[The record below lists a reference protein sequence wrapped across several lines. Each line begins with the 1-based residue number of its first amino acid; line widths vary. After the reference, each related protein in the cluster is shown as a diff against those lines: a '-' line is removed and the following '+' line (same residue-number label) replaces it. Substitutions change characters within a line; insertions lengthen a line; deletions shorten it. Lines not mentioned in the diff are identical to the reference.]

1 MSSPL
6 FPTASIIHLDTNDPG
21 VFRRTVNF
29 QIVLR
34 QARRVTFGGALAGL
48 AYGALKMLRT
58 GRPHQVQEDEPLRH
72 RTDDTGDLVY
82 RYRFLPEPGYEYVS
96 PSSTAITGYTPEEHY
111 ADPDLGFKKVHPEDR
126 HLLEGF
132 RRARGEPLVS
142 RWYRKDGALIWME
155 QRSRPVY
162 DGPGNVVAVEGVARD
177 VTERRLAEEALRQSE
192 ERFRAVF
199 GSATLGMA
207 LLSLDG
213 GWLQVN
219 PAVCEITGYTEKEL
233 LATDFQTITHP
244 DDLEEGVEGLRRMLA
259 GEIEYFYSEKR
270 YVHKNGQDVWVFL
283 STTLVRDAEDRPLYF
298 VGQIQDVTE
307 ARKDKEN
314 LERMIRQNHSILAS
328 AGEGIY
334 GLDLG
339 ERTSFV
345 NPAAERMLGYGPGE
359 LAGRHQHDIVSHLN
373 TQGVPYPEDECP
385 IHASLRDGGVHAS
398 SDEVFT
404 RKDGSTFPV
413 EYVSN
418 PIWEDGAVV
427 GAVVT
432 FGDITERKAAEE
444 ALRNSEARF
453 RLLAENMSDL
463 VCLHEPDGRYV
474 YISPSCRRL
483 LGYEPEELLGKDPYD
498 LFHPEDL
505 QRIRTEAHDKALEGQ
520 PDVSIIYRIRKKSG
534 EYTWLETVTEPI
546 LGEDGEIVRL
556 QTSSRDVSERKRVEH
571 VLAEAARAKAEF
583 LAEVSHELRTPLTVI
598 LGNAEIGL
606 EFDDDCEHGELLRE
620 IVRESST
627 MSGMVEDLLFLAR
640 SESAAPPFRMEPVE
654 GNVLIQGL
662 AQRATSLATEHGATL
677 DTTLKETGPVR
688 VDPARVEQ
696 AVLALVDNA
705 IKYGPEGQRITLRSS
720 SREGELRVEVGDRGP
735 GIPEAEL
742 PHVFERF
749 YRLEG
754 VEEPGNGLG
763 LSIAQTIAEAH
774 GGRIEA
780 ESQPGEGTRMSLV
793 LPLLRPQTQGH

>member
-1 MSSPL
+1 V
-6 FPTASIIHLDTNDPG
+6 D
-21 VFRRTVNF
+21 F

-34 QARRVTFGGALAGL
+34 QVRRVAVGSALAGL
-48 AYGALKMLRT
+48 AYGALKVLRT
-58 GRPHQVQEDEPLRH
+58 GGSESKGSSRRDEEHFRIFADNA
-72 RTDDTGDLVY
+72 RDLVY
-82 RYRFLPEPGYEYVS
+82 RYRLLPTPGFEYVS
-96 PSSTAITGYTPEEHY
+96 PSSTAIIGYTPEEHY
-111 ADPDLGFKKVHPEDR
+111 SDPDLGMKLVHPEDR
-126 HLLEGF
+126 HLLEDPL
-132 RRARGEPLVS
+132 RLSEEPIVL
-142 RWYRKDGALIWME
+142 RWYRKDGALIWTE
-155 QRSRPVY
+155 QRNRPVY
-162 DGPGNVVAVEGVARD
+162 DGTGNIVAIEGIARD
-177 VTERRLAEEALRQSE
+177 ITERKLAEEALRESE
-192 ERFRAVF
+192 ERFRAAF
-199 GSATLGMA
+199 GSAAVGMA
-207 LLSLDG
+207 ILSPDG
-213 GWLQVN
+213 RWLQVN
-219 PAVCEITGYTEKEL
+219 PAVCEITGYTEEEL
-233 LATDFQTITHP
+233 LATDFQSITHP
-244 DDLEEGVEGLRRMLA
+244 DDLEECVEGLRRMLA
-259 GEIEYFYSEKR
+259 GEIQYFYTEKR
-270 YVHKNGQDVWVFL
+270 YIHKSGRTVWVL
-283 STTLVRDAEDRPLYF
+283 PSTSLVRDAEERPLYV

-307 ARKDKEN
+307 ARRDKEN
-314 LERMIRQNHSILAS
+314 LERLIRQNRSILAS

-334 GLDLG
+334 GLDLD

-373 TQGVPYPEDECP
+373 AEGVPYPEDECP
-385 IHASLRDGGVHAS
+385 VHAALRDGGVHSS

-418 PIWEDGAVV
+418 PIWEGGEVV

-432 FGDITERKAAEE
+432 FRDITRRKRAEE
-444 ALRNSEARF
+444 ALRKSEARF
-453 RLLAENMSDL
+453 RLLAEKMSDL

-483 LGYEPEELLGKDPYD
+483 LGYEPEELLGKDPYN

-520 PDVSIIYRIRKKSG
+520 ASVSIIYRIRKKSG
-534 EYTWLETVTEPI
+534 EYTWFETVTEPI
-546 LGEDGEIVRL
+546 LDEDGEVVRL
-556 QTSSRDVSERKRVEH
+556 QTSSRDVSERKHVERM
-571 VLAEAARAKAEF
+571 LAEAARAKAEF

-598 LGNAEIGL
+598 RGNAEIGL
-606 EFDDDCEHGELLRE
+606 EFDGDCEHEELLRE

-654 GNVLIQGL
+654 ANVLIKGL
-662 AQRATSLATEHGATL
+662 ARRATSLAAEHGATL
-677 DTTLKETGPVR
+677 DTTLEQTGLVR
-688 VDPARVEQ
+688 IDPARVEQ

-720 SREGELRVEVGDRGP
+720 SREGGLRVEVGDRGP

-749 YRLEG
+749 YRLDG

-780 ESQPGEGTRMSLV
+780 ESQPGEGTRMTLI
-793 LPLLRPQTQGH
+793 LPLLPDEDRLR

>member
-1 MSSPL
+1 V
-6 FPTASIIHLDTNDPG
+6 D
-21 VFRRTVNF
+21 F

-34 QARRVTFGGALAGL
+34 QVRRVAVGSALAGL
-48 AYGALKMLRT
+48 ACGALKVLRT
-58 GRPHQVQEDEPLRH
+58 GGSESKGSSRRDEEHFRIFADNA
-72 RTDDTGDLVY
+72 RDLVY
-82 RYRFLPEPGYEYVS
+82 RYRLLPTPGFEYVS
-96 PSSTAITGYTPEEHY
+96 PSSTAIIGYTPEEHY
-111 ADPDLGFKKVHPEDR
+111 SDPDLGMKLVHPEDR
-126 HLLEGF
+126 HLLEDPL
-132 RRARGEPLVS
+132 RLSEEPIVL
-142 RWYRKDGALIWME
+142 RWYRKDGALIWTE
-155 QRSRPVY
+155 QRNRPVY
-162 DGPGNVVAVEGVARD
+162 DGTGNIVAIEGIARD
-177 VTERRLAEEALRQSE
+177 ITERKLAEEALRESE
-192 ERFRAVF
+192 ERFRAAF
-199 GSATLGMA
+199 GSAAVGMA
-207 LLSLDG
+207 ILSPDG
-213 GWLQVN
+213 RWLQVN
-219 PAVCEITGYTEKEL
+219 PAVCEITGYTEEEL
-233 LATDFQTITHP
+233 LATDFQSITHP
-244 DDLEEGVEGLRRMLA
+244 DDLEECVEGLRRMLA
-259 GEIEYFYSEKR
+259 GEIQYFYTEKR
-270 YVHKNGQDVWVFL
+270 YIHKSGRTVWVL
-283 STTLVRDAEDRPLYF
+283 PSTSLVRDAEERPLYV

-307 ARKDKEN
+307 ARRDKEN
-314 LERMIRQNHSILAS
+314 LERLIRQNRSILAS

-334 GLDLG
+334 GLDLD

-373 TQGVPYPEDECP
+373 AEGVPYPEDECP
-385 IHASLRDGGVHAS
+385 VHAALRDGGVHSS

-418 PIWEDGAVV
+418 PIWEGGEVV

-432 FGDITERKAAEE
+432 FRDITRRKRAEE
-444 ALRNSEARF
+444 ALRKSEARF
-453 RLLAENMSDL
+453 RLLAEKMSDL

-483 LGYEPEELLGKDPYD
+483 LGYEPEELLGKDPYN

-520 PDVSIIYRIRKKSG
+520 ASVSIIYRIRKKSG
-534 EYTWLETVTEPI
+534 EYTWFETVTEPI
-546 LGEDGEIVRL
+546 LDEDGEVVRL
-556 QTSSRDVSERKRVEH
+556 QTSSRDVSERKRVERM
-571 VLAEAARAKAEF
+571 LAEAARAKAEF

-598 LGNAEIGL
+598 RGNAEIGL
-606 EFDDDCEHGELLRE
+606 EFDGDCEHEELLRE

-654 GNVLIQGL
+654 ANVLIKGL
-662 AQRATSLATEHGATL
+662 ARRATSLAAEHGATL
-677 DTTLKETGPVR
+677 DTTLEQTGLVR
-688 VDPARVEQ
+688 IDPARVEQ

-720 SREGELRVEVGDRGP
+720 SREGGLRVEVGDRGP

-749 YRLEG
+749 YRLDG

-780 ESQPGEGTRMSLV
+780 ESQPGEGTRMTLI
-793 LPLLRPQTQGH
+793 LPLLPDEDRLR

>member
-1 MSSPL
+1 MNL
-6 FPTASIIHLDTNDPG
+6 
-21 VFRRTVNF
+21 

-34 QARRVTFGGALAGL
+34 RARRVAVGGALAGL
-48 AYGALKMLRT
+48 AYGALKALRL
-58 GRPHQVQEDEPLRH
+58 GEPYQSRDEIFRIH
-72 RTDDTGDLVY
+72 ADNASDLFY
-82 RYRFLPEPGYEYVS
+82 RYRFLPTPGFEYVS
-96 PSSTAITGYTPEEHY
+96 PSSTAIIGYTPEEHY
-111 ADPDLGFKKVHPEDR
+111 ADPDLGIKLVHPDDR
-126 HLLEGF
+126 HLLQD
-132 RRARGEPLVS
+132 PLRLSRKPFVV
-142 RWYRKDGALIWME
+142 RWYHKDGALIWTE
-155 QRSRPVY
+155 QTNTPVF
-162 DGPGNVVAVEGVARD
+162 DGAGNVIAIEGIARD
-177 VTERRLAEEALRQSE
+177 ITGRKEAEEALGQSE
-192 ERFRAVF
+192 ERFRAAF
-199 GSATLGMA
+199 GSAALGMA
-207 LLSLDG
+207 LWSLDG

-219 PAVCEITGYTEKEL
+219 PAVCEITGYTEQEL
-233 LATDFQTITHP
+233 LATDFQSITHP
-244 DDLEEGVEGLRRMLA
+244 DDLEEGVEGLRRMLE
-259 GEIEYFYSEKR
+259 GEIKYFYSEKR
-270 YVHKNGQDVWVFL
+270 YIHKSGRDVWVFL
-283 STTLVRDAEDRPLYF
+283 STTLVRDTEGRPLYV

-314 LERMIRQNHSILAS
+314 LELMIRQNRSILAS

-334 GLDLG
+334 GLDLD

-359 LAGRHQHDIVSHLN
+359 LAGRHQHDVVSHLN
-373 TQGVPYPEDECP
+373 AAGVPYPEEECP
-385 IHASLRDGGVHAS
+385 IHASLRDGGVHSS

-418 PIWEDGAVV
+418 PIWEEGEVV

-432 FGDITERKAAEE
+432 FRDIAERKAAEE

-453 RLLAENMSDL
+453 RLLAEKMSDL

-483 LGYEPEELLGKDPYD
+483 LGYEPEELLGKDPYE
-498 LFHPEDL
+498 LFHPGDL

-520 PDVSIIYRIRKKSG
+520 AAVSIIYRIRKKSG
-534 EYTWLETVTEPI
+534 EYTWFETVTEPI
-546 LGEDGEIVRL
+546 LDEDGEVVRL
-556 QTSSRDVSERKRVEH
+556 QTSSRDVSERKRVER

-598 LGNAEIGL
+598 QGNAEIGL
-606 EFDDDCEHGELLRE
+606 EFDGDCEHGDLLQE

-654 GNVLIQGL
+654 GNVLIEGL
-662 AQRATSLATEHGATL
+662 ASRAASLVAEHGAIL
-677 DTTLKETGPVR
+677 DTTLEETGLVR

-696 AVLALVDNA
+696 AILALVDNA
-705 IKYGPEGQRITLRSS
+705 IKYGPEGQRITLRSG

-742 PHVFERF
+742 PQVFERF
-749 YRLEG
+749 YRLDG

-763 LSIAQTIAEAH
+763 LSIAQTISEAH

-780 ESQPGEGTRMSLV
+780 ESQPGEGTSMTLI
-793 LPLLRPQTQGH
+793 LPLLKPQAQGR

>member
-1 MSSPL
+1 MNL
-6 FPTASIIHLDTNDPG
+6 
-21 VFRRTVNF
+21 

-34 QARRVTFGGALAGL
+34 RARRVAVGGALAGL
-48 AYGALKMLRT
+48 AYGALKALRL
-58 GRPHQVQEDEPLRH
+58 GEPYQSRDGIFRIH
-72 RTDDTGDLVY
+72 ADNASDLFY
-82 RYRFLPEPGYEYVS
+82 RYRFLPTPGFEYVS
-96 PSSTAITGYTPEEHY
+96 PSSTAIIGYTPEEHY
-111 ADPDLGFKKVHPEDR
+111 ADPDLGIKLVHPDDR
-126 HLLEGF
+126 HLLQD
-132 RRARGEPLVS
+132 PLRLSRKPFVV
-142 RWYRKDGALIWME
+142 RWYHKDGALIWTE
-155 QRSRPVY
+155 QTNTPVF
-162 DGPGNVVAVEGVARD
+162 DGAGNVIAIEGIARD
-177 VTERRLAEEALRQSE
+177 ITGRKEAEEALGQSE
-192 ERFRAVF
+192 ERFRAAF
-199 GSATLGMA
+199 GSAALGMA
-207 LLSLDG
+207 LWSLDG

-219 PAVCEITGYTEKEL
+219 PAVCEITGYTEQEL
-233 LATDFQTITHP
+233 LATNFQSITHP
-244 DDLEEGVEGLRRMLA
+244 DDLEEGVEGLRRMLE
-259 GEIEYFYSEKR
+259 GEIKYFYSEKR
-270 YVHKNGQDVWVFL
+270 YFHKSGRDVWVFL
-283 STTLVRDAEDRPLYF
+283 STTLVRDTEGRPLYV

-314 LERMIRQNHSILAS
+314 LELMIRQNRSILAS

-334 GLDLG
+334 GLDLD

-359 LAGRHQHDIVSHLN
+359 LAGRHQHDVVSHLN
-373 TQGVPYPEDECP
+373 AAGVPYPEEECP
-385 IHASLRDGGVHAS
+385 IHASLRDGGVHSS

-418 PIWEDGAVV
+418 PIWEEGEVV

-432 FGDITERKAAEE
+432 FRDIAERKAAEE

-453 RLLAENMSDL
+453 RLLAEKMSDL

-483 LGYEPEELLGKDPYD
+483 LGYEPEELLGKDPYE
-498 LFHPEDL
+498 LFHPGDL

-520 PDVSIIYRIRKKSG
+520 AAVSIIYRIRKKSG
-534 EYTWLETVTEPI
+534 DYTWFETVTEPI
-546 LGEDGEIVRL
+546 LDEDGEVVRL
-556 QTSSRDVSERKRVEH
+556 QTSSRDVSERKRVER

-598 LGNAEIGL
+598 RGNAEIGL
-606 EFDDDCEHGELLRE
+606 EVDGDCEHGDLLQE

-654 GNVLIQGL
+654 GNVLIEGL
-662 AQRATSLATEHGATL
+662 ASRAASLAAEHGAIL
-677 DTTLKETGPVR
+677 DTTLEETGLVR

-696 AVLALVDNA
+696 AILALVDNA
-705 IKYGPEGQRITLRSS
+705 IKYGPEGQRITLRSG
-720 SREGELRVEVGDRGP
+720 SREGELRVEVGDRGV

-749 YRLEG
+749 YRLDG

-780 ESQPGEGTRMSLV
+780 ESQPGEGTRMTLI
-793 LPLLRPQTQGH
+793 LPLLRPQAQGR